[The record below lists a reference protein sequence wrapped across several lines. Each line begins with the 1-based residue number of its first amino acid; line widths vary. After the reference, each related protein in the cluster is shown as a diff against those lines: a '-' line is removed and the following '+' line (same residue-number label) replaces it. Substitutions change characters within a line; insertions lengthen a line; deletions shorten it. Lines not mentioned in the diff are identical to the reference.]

1 MLQKPSKYTMAN
13 LKEVRGRIVSV
24 KSTQQITKAM
34 KMVAAAKLRRA
45 QNRMMQ
51 MRPYAQKLSQ
61 VLQNVTASLVGDDFE
76 SKYSEVRPEEKI
88 LIVTITSDKGLCG
101 AFNTYVL
108 RAMQT
113 LINKNYSRQN
123 SLGNVTVMPIGKR
136 ALDYAKRRNLKSINE
151 YSTIFSQ
158 KEITFDYVRQA
169 AEYAMD
175 EFTKGNYDKI
185 EIVYNEFKNVATQI
199 VRVKQFLPIAPP
211 SEKTE
216 EKATTKT
223 PSFDKKEEFNKSVDY
238 VFEPDKKEI
247 LADLIPQ
254 SLKTQFYS
262 KILESN
268 AAEQGARMTA
278 MDKAT
283 ENAGE
288 LLKELKLSYNRA
300 RQANIT
306 KEILEIVGGAEALEQ
321 G

>member
-1 MLQKPSKYTMAN
+1 MPN

-61 VLQNVTASLVGDDFE
+61 ILQNVTASLVGDDFE
-76 SKYSEVRPEEKI
+76 SKYSEVRAEEKI

-108 RAMQT
+108 RAMQS

-136 ALDYAKRRNLKSINE
+136 ALDYVRRRNMKSVNE
-151 YSTIFSQ
+151 YSTVFSQ
-158 KEITFDYVRQA
+158 KEITFDYVRLA

-175 EFTKGNYDKI
+175 EFVKGNFDKI

-199 VRVKQFLPIAPP
+199 VRVEQFLPIAI
-211 SEKTE
+211 EKVE
-216 EKATTKT
+216 EKASILKA
-223 PSFDKKEEFNKSVDY
+223 PSFDKKE
-238 VFEPDKKEI
+238 I
-247 LADLIPQ
+247 LAELIPQ

-306 KEILEIVGGAEALEQ
+306 KEILEIVGGAEALAQ
-321 G
+321 S